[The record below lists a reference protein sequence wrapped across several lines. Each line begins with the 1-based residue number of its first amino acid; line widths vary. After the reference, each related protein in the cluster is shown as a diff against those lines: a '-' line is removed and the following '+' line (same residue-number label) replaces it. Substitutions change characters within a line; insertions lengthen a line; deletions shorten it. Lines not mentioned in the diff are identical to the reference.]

1 MAQDLEL
8 TGGAI
13 NIRTAS
19 ELCSKGLWK
28 LLSAT
33 KDDEQDRT
41 SSEGAIRIIAINPT
55 LRDECGRILPQLQ
68 ARHAPAG
75 PEGLMAILISNAPA
89 FGIGSKA
96 PEEWATLFGSYLVA
110 LEPLSA
116 EALEDAFLR
125 WNRGEMYPKEP
136 GRHAFYP
143 RAAELFHLAQKS
155 RLELGTAI
163 WRARKALEYV
173 DRLPKP
179 QPTPEERA
187 ARRQALIDEGILDA
201 NGNVTLGPKTVLGQ
215 TSATTRSAFAGESP
229 QQMAQRLYDAAQ
241 RNLPKSSESSS
252 DDEAV

>member
-1 MAQDLEL
+1 MGQDLEL
-8 TGGAI
+8 TGGAL

-28 LLSAT
+28 LLAVS
-33 KDDEQDRT
+33 KEDEDRG
-41 SSEGAIRIIAINPT
+41 SRDGAIRIIAINPT
-55 LRDECGRILPQLQ
+55 LREECGRILPQLQ

-75 PEGLMAILISNAPA
+75 PEGLMKVLVENAPA
-89 FGIGSKA
+89 FGIAAKSAK
-96 PEEWATLFGSYLVA
+96 EWGALFQSYLAA
-110 LEPLSA
+110 LEPLSV

-163 WRARKALEYV
+163 WRARKALEHV

-179 QPTPEERA
+179 EPTPEERA

-201 NGNVTLGPKTVLGQ
+201 NGKVVLGVKTVLGQ
-215 TSATTRSAFAGESP
+215 TAAVTRSPFSGETP

-241 RNLPKSSESSS
+241 RHAANT
-252 DDEAV
+252 DDEEAV